1 MARNDARKEE
11 RRSVEEETRG
21 LLATVMMLGVMSVS
35 PALVNHDVDHHFNNG
50 HKIDDGADHDAD
62 ALG

>member
-1 MARNDARKEE
+1 MLRKKQA
-11 RRSVEEETRG
+11 V
-21 LLATVMMLGVMSVS
+21 LLATGMMLGVMSVS
-35 PALVNHDVDHHFNNG
+35 PALAHHDVDHHFNKV